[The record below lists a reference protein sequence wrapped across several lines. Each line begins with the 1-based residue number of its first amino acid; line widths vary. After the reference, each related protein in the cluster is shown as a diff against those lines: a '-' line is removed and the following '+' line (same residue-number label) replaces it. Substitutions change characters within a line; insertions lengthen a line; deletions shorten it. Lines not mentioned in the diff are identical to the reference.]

1 MYLKLIWS
9 KYINMS
15 KQSMIKEYL
24 ITLKD
29 LKKKRGDKS
38 ILLWQCGTFF
48 EVYAL
53 AVIKDKIPEFVEAK
67 YQIETFRDLCN
78 MTVVK
83 KGEQKYN
90 NNPVFMAGFTT
101 ANPHLLEKHLN
112 TLMDNGL
119 TVKVVI
125 EDGDDIVNKGKRRKE
140 LGIFSPGTN
149 FNNTTSQNTNN
160 IMCIWLEKRQKTLLT
175 KQPSLSC
182 GASIIDIFTG
192 NSDFIEFNKSGENL
206 QEISI
211 FDDLQR
217 FYSIHEPKEVIF
229 IHSYKKEKEIDDI
242 IQFCGFHPK
251 KMTKISIFEYNKRK
265 TISELEKQ
273 AFTFSKQN
281 YQREILERFYKNAK
295 LDFNIFLE
303 TTQLAH
309 YPFSLQSFCF
319 LLDYIYCHNPNL
331 IQKIYE
337 PKYNS
342 QTDNLMLMS
351 HALHQL
357 NIIDTHIDNGPFS
370 SVRKILNKCITPMGK
385 REFDMLLVKPTTN
398 IKYLKNEYKIT
409 DFVIKNFSK
418 FEHIREKFKR
428 VRDVE
433 KLYRKVILKDVLPC
447 EIAHFYE
454 TIQMVQ
460 HLYKELKN
468 ITTIN
473 KYIQDNINIDLNKI
487 SIELMEEI
495 DKNIDVDIAIN
506 INNKKFDIN
515 FVKKGA
521 YEKLDETYDNYTSS
535 YSRLKNIQE
544 TFNIV
549 IKDYQNTGSNFIKY
563 HTTEKSAPYLE
574 LTNARSKILEV
585 IIKKHIQEKKNKKFE
600 KLDIDMKQ
608 LKFATATSGNKKL
621 SGDEMKKI
629 YNAIFINKGIFHDQ
643 LRFTYKQIIGKLE
656 EYEIHFKKIS
666 KFIKI
671 LDVLMNKAYIAKKN
685 RYCKPKI
692 KKASSAFF
700 SAKNLRHPL
709 IEKIQTNTLYVPNDV
724 EMGKREK
731 GILLF
736 GTNAVGKSSLIKSIG
751 ICIVMAQAGL
761 FVPCS
766 NFSYQPYNKI
776 FTRIL
781 GNDNL
786 FKGLSSFQVE
796 MCEFKTIDNLSD
808 ENSLVL
814 GDELCS
820 GTEMGS
826 AISLFSAGLI
836 RLDSR
841 KSSYI
846 FATHFHE
853 LGKMKRIQKLK
864 YLTMKHMEVVYDN
877 INDSL
882 VYNRKLCDG
891 QGNNMY
897 GLEVCKFLKFEDD
910 FMELAHSIRREE
922 FGENESFSKKKAS
935 KYNNKLKNKCTF
947 CDKKASEVHHLI
959 PQKDA
964 DDEGYIGIIHK
975 NNKANTIPLC
985 GECHAKETKGN
996 IKRKAVQTTNGIV
1009 FEIIE

>member
-1 MYLKLIWS
+1 MTK
-9 KYINMS
+9 K
-15 KQSMIKEYL
+15 SMMEEYF
-24 ITLKD
+24 ITLNN
-29 LKKKRGDKS
+29 LKKKRGNET
-38 ILLWQCGTFF
+38 ILLWQCGSFF

-53 AVIKDKIPEFVEAK
+53 GIFKNNIPEFVEAK
-67 YQIETFRDLCN
+67 FQIETFRDLCN

-83 KGEQKYN
+83 KGEQKYKN
-90 NNPVFMAGFTT
+90 KPVFMAGFTT

-119 TVKVVI
+119 TVKVVV
-125 EDGDDIVNKGKRRKE
+125 ENGDDILNKGKKRKE

-149 FNNTTSQNTNN
+149 FNDTTTHNTNN
-160 IMCIWLEKRQKTLLT
+160 IMCIWLEKRSKTLLT
-175 KQPSLSC
+175 KQPCLAC

-192 NSDFIEFNKSGENL
+192 TSDFIEFNTSGENL
-206 QEISI
+206 QEIAI

-229 IHSYKKEKEIDDI
+229 IHNYKKQKEIDEI

-251 KMTKISIFEYNKRK
+251 KMTNISIFEYNNKQQV
-265 TISELEKQ
+265 SELEKQ

-281 YQREILERFYKNAK
+281 YQQEILERFYKNAK
-295 LDFNIFLE
+295 LDYNIFLE
-303 TTQLAH
+303 TTQLVH

-342 QTDNLMLMS
+342 KTNQLLLMS
-351 HALHQL
+351 HALQQL
-357 NIIDTHIDNGPFS
+357 NIIDTHIDDGPYS
-370 SVRKILNKCITPMGK
+370 SVKKILNKCITPMGK
-385 REFDMLLVKPTTN
+385 RSFNMLLVKPTTN
-398 IKYLKNEYKIT
+398 ESYLKKEYKIT
-409 DFVIKNFSK
+409 EFIMKNYEK
-418 FEHIREKFKR
+418 FQHIREKFKM
-428 VRDVE
+428 VKDIE

-447 EIAHFYE
+447 EIAHFYK
-454 TIQMVQ
+454 TIQMTQ
-460 HLYKELKN
+460 ELYIELENTK
-468 ITTIN
+468 TIG
-473 KYIQDNINIDLNKI
+473 KYIQDNININLNKKC
-487 SIELMEEI
+487 SELLKEI
-495 DKNIDVDIAIN
+495 DTNIDVDIAIN
-506 INNKKFDIN
+506 INNKKYDVN
-515 FVKKGA
+515 FVKEGA
-521 YEKLDETYDNYTSS
+521 YEKLDKTFNNYMLS
-535 YSRLKNIQE
+535 YSKLKKIQE
-544 TFNIV
+544 TFNNI
-549 IKDYQNTGSNFIKY
+549 IKDYQNTGSNFLKY
-563 HTTEKSAPYLE
+563 HTTEKSPPYLE
-574 LTNARSKILEV
+574 LTNTRTKILES
-585 IIKKHIQEKKNKKFE
+585 IIEKHLKEIKNKKLE
-600 KLDIDMKQ
+600 ALNIDFKSI
-608 LKFATATSGNKKL
+608 KFATATSGNKKVA
-621 SGDEMKKI
+621 GNEIKKI
-629 YNAIFINKGIFHDQ
+629 CTDIYVNKAVFHDQ
-643 LRFTYKQIIGKLE
+643 LKFTYKNIIGKLE
-656 EYEIHFKKIS
+656 EYQIHFNKIS
-666 KFIKI
+666 KFVKI
-671 LDVLMNKAYIAKKN
+671 LDVLMNKAYIAKTNK
-685 RYCKPKI
+685 YCKPKI

-700 SAKNLRHPL
+700 SAKGLRHPL

-724 EMGKREK
+724 EIGKREK

-736 GTNAVGKSSLIKSIG
+736 GTNAVGKSSLIKSMG
-751 ICIVMAQAGL
+751 ICIIMAQAGL

-766 NFSYQPYNKI
+766 KFTYQPYNKI

-836 RLDSR
+836 RLNSR

-853 LGKMKRIQKLK
+853 LGNMKRIKELK
-864 YLTMKHMEVVYDN
+864 YLTLKHMEVIYDN
-877 INDSL
+877 INDCL

-897 GLEVCKFLKFEDD
+897 GLEVCKFLKFQDD

-947 CDKKASEVHHLI
+947 CNKKATEVHHLI

-964 DDEGYIGIIHK
+964 DKDGYIDIIHK
-975 NNKANTIPLC
+975 NNKANTVPLC
-985 GECHAKETKGN
+985 SECHSKETKGN
-996 IKRKAVQTTNGIV
+996 IKRKAVQTTNGLI
-1009 FEIIE
+1009 FKIIE